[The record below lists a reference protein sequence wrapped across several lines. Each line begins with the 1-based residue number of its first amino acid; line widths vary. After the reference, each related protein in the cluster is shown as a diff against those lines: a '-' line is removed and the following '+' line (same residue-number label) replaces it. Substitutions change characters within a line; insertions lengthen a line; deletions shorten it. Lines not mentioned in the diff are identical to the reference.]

1 MGKKFRQRPVLL
13 NSFLAICFS
22 VGLIFSGYYDLSEA
36 DIFSPLCF
44 ESPDLSTLATIEKV
58 KINQPVSCFNDSF
71 LPVCTSFQIP
81 FLVLPI
87 TLGDQINNPIRC

>member
-1 MGKKFRQRPVLL
+1 MEKESRQSPVLL
-13 NSFLAICFS
+13 ASFLAICFLG
-22 VGLIFSGYYDLSEA
+22 GLIFSGYYDLSEV

-58 KINQPVSCFNDSF
+58 KINQPVSCFKITF